1 MAHSFYNKYFF
12 AILCTC
18 MFIGN
23 GSVCASTAVVSNQL
37 LQQPKKIKMQGR
49 VVDTSGTPLAGALV
63 EVVGK
68 RTGTY
73 TDKNGVFTLDLI
85 PGETL
90 SASYLGMKRKK
101 VVFRAQS
108 VLIITLHEDNNA
120 LNEVVVKAKTNINA
134 LDIRAKSGVVDVVD
148 VKLLNEKPS
157 IDLGLALQGA
167 VPGLMVMNMGE
178 LGKNPTLR
186 IRGNASLRRG
196 NATNEPLYVLDGK
209 IISAETFYNLNP
221 IDIKDIKVLKDAV
234 ACALY
239 GIKAANGVI
248 EIASKRGSNDGI
260 SLTYSFNMGITS
272 RGRRGMR
279 LMDTKEKLEL
289 ERLMR
294 NPIAPGYRYS
304 ADYYNKYEKHNP
316 LKEKLIK
323 EGEHFLDSLRMINT
337 DWFDEL
343 IHNNTYTKHNLSLRG
358 GNYDNSYYI
367 SFDYAHQGGRIEG
380 NDKSHYGVR
389 LNLDKTIGKIGY
401 TMFSINCDY
410 SKTNTPVG
418 SDYDPTQLVY
428 DLNPYEQKSKGKLYS
443 FPDRTFHDLL
453 HQYERDNTCKTG
465 GASFNLTLEPLK
477 GLNID
482 WVGGLDYL
490 ISETEDFTPGTAYS
504 EAKKRSI

>member
-196 NATNEPLYVLDGK
+196 NATNEPLYVLD
-209 IISAETFYNLNP
+209 
-221 IDIKDIKVLKDAV
+221 
-234 ACALY
+234 
-239 GIKAANGVI
+239 
-248 EIASKRGSNDGI
+248 
-260 SLTYSFNMGITS
+260 
-272 RGRRGMR
+272 
-279 LMDTKEKLEL
+279 
-289 ERLMR
+289 
-294 NPIAPGYRYS
+294 
-304 ADYYNKYEKHNP
+304 
-316 LKEKLIK
+316 
-323 EGEHFLDSLRMINT
+323 
-337 DWFDEL
+337 
-343 IHNNTYTKHNLSLRG
+343 
-358 GNYDNSYYI
+358 
-367 SFDYAHQGGRIEG
+367 
-380 NDKSHYGVR
+380 
-389 LNLDKTIGKIGY
+389 
-401 TMFSINCDY
+401 
-410 SKTNTPVG
+410 
-418 SDYDPTQLVY
+418 
-428 DLNPYEQKSKGKLYS
+428 
-443 FPDRTFHDLL
+443 
-453 HQYERDNTCKTG
+453 
-465 GASFNLTLEPLK
+465 
-477 GLNID
+477 
-482 WVGGLDYL
+482 
-490 ISETEDFTPGTAYS
+490 
-504 EAKKRSI
+504 